1 MREILF
7 RAKRNDNGEWVEGYY
22 VKTRLGTDTE
32 PSNAIFV
39 PWKQNR
45 FEQWGWIRILPETLC
60 QFTGLYDKNGQK
72 IWEHDIVK
80 CNKRKD
86 GFEFYKV
93 LWRKYYADFGVEP
106 LEFGVQYPISLGEKE
121 QDIRGFDYEIV
132 GNCFDNSE
140 TLHRTKNSDGK
151 KS

>member
-45 FEQWGWIRILPETLC
+45 FEQWGWIRILPETLF
-60 QFTGLYDKNGQK
+60 QFTGLFDKIGQK
-72 IWEHDIVK
+72 IWKPDVVK
-80 CNKRKD
+80 LNKWRD
-86 GFEFYKV
+86 GCMF
-93 LWRKYYADFGVEP
+93 
-106 LEFGVQYPISLGEKE
+106 
-121 QDIRGFDYEIV
+121 
-132 GNCFDNSE
+132 
-140 TLHRTKNSDGK
+140 
-151 KS
+151 

>member
-7 RAKRNDNGEWVEGYY
+7 RAKRIDNGEWAEGYY
-22 VKTRLGTDTE
+22 VKTRLGTDAE
-32 PSNAIFV
+32 PSDAIFV
-39 PWKQNR
+39 PWKVNR

-60 QFTGLYDKNGQK
+60 QFTGLHDKNGKK

-86 GFEFYKV
+86 GFEFYIV

-106 LEFGVQYPISLGEKE
+106 LEFGVQYPINLGERE
-121 QDIRGFDYEIV
+121 QDIRGCDYEIV
-132 GNCFDNSE
+132 GNSFDNSE
-140 TLHRTKNSDGK
+140 TLHRRENPDRKEP
-151 KS
+151 